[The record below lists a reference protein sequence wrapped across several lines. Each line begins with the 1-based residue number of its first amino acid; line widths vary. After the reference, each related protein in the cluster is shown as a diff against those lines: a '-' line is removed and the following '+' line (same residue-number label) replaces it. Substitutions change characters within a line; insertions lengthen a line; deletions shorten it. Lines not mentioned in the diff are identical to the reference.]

1 MYSYRPAAAPK
12 KDRRDVVHRWQ
23 FGVCAG
29 ESLQPRCAHKWASL
43 SCEDQCLFPTY
54 ADIVTQAEDATKKGL
69 TTAYYA
75 KSPFKAPRAPLHNPP
90 KWWKVHSHKSGNS
103 LYNLYTMTLRMHLR
117 PPLNPSWLARF
128 IIMWVIAAL
137 SSGCNGRATPT
148 PPVEPLP
155 TKTPAAQPVASETA
169 VPATND
175 QLVVWLPAFTGIAG
189 EGSAGSLLT
198 NVFHQFE
205 QSNPSIRLDVQVKA
219 DSGTAGLFNFLRS
232 AQEVA
237 PSILPDLVL
246 INTQQLWQIVDLGM
260 VVALAEEELTGD
272 ANFFRVAND
281 SVRYRT
287 QIVGIPYTVDII
299 HLAYDGDAVESPPTS
314 WAEVT
319 EGDQTYLF
327 PAAEG
332 GTTSAALLHYVAAG
346 GTLLEDGSITSPE
359 ALERYF
365 NFLVETR
372 AKDVIPATVLDM
384 PGYNAVWRAFAENRA
399 DLALVQVLQFYP
411 NATGIKPPSY
421 AAAPTLDGEPLSI
434 ADTWAF
440 AILTEDAQRRRLAL
454 ALIEELLAPE
464 VQGPWSQSVARLP
477 SQPASLALW
486 TQAGGYRD
494 FVQTMLDG
502 AVSPP
507 NGVAFADF
515 ARRLHTAQAALI
527 RGDLTVEA
535 AIASM
540 VVVE

>member
-1 MYSYRPAAAPK
+1 
-12 KDRRDVVHRWQ
+12 
-23 FGVCAG
+23 
-29 ESLQPRCAHKWASL
+29 
-43 SCEDQCLFPTY
+43 
-54 ADIVTQAEDATKKGL
+54 
-69 TTAYYA
+69 
-75 KSPFKAPRAPLHNPP
+75 
-90 KWWKVHSHKSGNS
+90 
-103 LYNLYTMTLRMHLR
+103 MTLQIHLR
-117 PPLNPSWLARF
+117 PSLYPFWLALL
-128 IIMWVIAAL
+128 IAAL
-137 SSGCNGRATPT
+137 LSGCNGRATPT
-148 PPVEPLP
+148 PPVEPPP
-155 TKTPAAQPVASETA
+155 TETPAAQPVASEPA

-175 QLVVWLPAFTGIAG
+175 QLVVWLPAFTGIAS

-205 QSNPSIRLDVQVKA
+205 QNNPSIRLDIQVKA
-219 DSGTAGLFNFLRS
+219 DAGTAGLFNFLRS
-232 AQEVA
+232 AQQVA

-260 VVALAEEELTGD
+260 VVALEEEELSGN

-287 QIVGIPYTVDII
+287 QIVGIPYTVDIT
-299 HLAYDGDAVESPPTS
+299 HLAYDGDAIESPPAS
-314 WAEVT
+314 WAELT
-319 EGDQTYLF
+319 AGDETYLF

-332 GTTSAALLHYVAAG
+332 GTTTAALLHYVAAG

-359 ALERYF
+359 ALENYF
-365 NFLVETR
+365 NFLVEMR
-372 AKDVIPATVLDM
+372 ANDMIPATVLDM

-421 AAAPTLDGEPLSI
+421 APTPTLNGEPHAI

-454 ALIEELLAPE
+454 ALIQELLAPE

-486 TQAGGYRD
+486 TQATSYRD
-494 FVQTMLDG
+494 FVQAMLDE

-507 NGVAFADF
+507 NGAAFADF